1 MARKKPEVNSCDCQ
15 GARKSRRRDAV
26 LDAVASSDG
35 HLSAEEVHR
44 EAKKRLP
51 GIGIATVYRSLKCLC
66 GCGKVSEFI
75 PPDGVARYEAAGS
88 RGHHDHLVCTACGC
102 FVEAVDPEIER
113 LQERLAA
120 RHGFRLEGHRL
131 EIYGLCACCAR
142 KK

>member
-1 MARKKPEVNSCDCQ
+1 MARKKPEVNSCDCL

-26 LDAVASSDG
+26 LDAVVSSGG
-35 HLSAEEVHR
+35 HLSAEEIHR
-44 EAKKRLP
+44 EAKKTLP

-66 GCGKVSEFI
+66 GCGKVAEFI
-75 PPDGVARYEAAGS
+75 PPDGVARYEAAGG
-88 RGHHDHLVCTACGC
+88 RGHHDHLICSACGC

-131 EIYGLCACCAR
+131 EIYGLCARCS
-142 KK
+142 KKT